1 MEREKI
7 ISVVPGLTQWSV
19 RERELENPI
28 AYFTTCGEAI
38 KYAKAIAETKRVS
51 VVRILDKNG
60 NTTSE
65 QRYDMGSGYFA
76 SSD

>member
-1 MEREKI
+1 MEREKV

-19 RERELENPI
+19 REHEIENPI

-38 KYAKAIAETKRVS
+38 KYAKAIAETKRVA
-51 VVRILDKNG
+51 VVRIVDKNG

-65 QRYDMGSGYFA
+65 QRFDMRAGYFA
-76 SSD
+76 SKN